1 MIEEQIARFMSEYG
15 DWFYIGIFVW
25 TFLEGETIVIFGGY
39 AAHHEIVDPIKLVI
53 VAWLGSF
60 LGDQVW
66 FFLGRRYGEALMNR
80 FPKWRPKVEIALDL
94 LYEFKTLFIL
104 SFRFIYGIR
113 NVSSFA
119 VGLSEISWARFS
131 ATNFIAAGVWA
142 SSFVFVG
149 YLFSQASEAALGKG
163 AKIFGFGALLVFIV
177 VVWLLLRRVKA
188 RVAAHALAHPHPP
201 LPPRAHPHEHPAPG
215 GEPVPAASGQAA
227 GEPREKPP

>member
-1 MIEEQIARFMSEYG
+1 MIEEQIAQFMSEYG

-39 AAHHEIVDPIKLVI
+39 AAHHGIVDPIKLLV

-66 FFLGRRYGEALMNR
+66 FLLGRRYGEALMTR
-80 FPKWRPKVEIALDL
+80 FPKWQPKVEIALDL

-131 ATNFIAAGVWA
+131 ATNFIAAGLWA
-142 SSFVFVG
+142 SSFVGAG
-149 YLFSQASEAALGKG
+149 YLFSQVSEAALGKG
-163 AKIFGFGALLVFIV
+163 AKIFGLGALLVFIV
-177 VVWLLLRRVKA
+177 VVWLLLRRVKT

-201 LPPRAHPHEHPAPG
+201 LPERGHPHARSDSMS
-215 GEPVPAASGQAA
+215 VPAASAPAA
-227 GEPREKPP
+227 AEPRDKPS

>member
-1 MIEEQIARFMSEYG
+1 MIEDEIARLMEAYG
-15 DWFYIGIFVW
+15 DWFYIGIFLW
-25 TFLEGETIVIFGGY
+25 TFFEGETIVIFGGY
-39 AAHHEIVDPIKLVI
+39 AAYHGIVDPIKLLFG
-53 VAWLGSF
+53 AWFGSF

-66 FFLGRRYGEALMNR
+66 FFLGRRYGEALMAR

-119 VGLSEISWARFS
+119 VGLSEISWARYS
-131 ATNFIAAGVWA
+131 ATNLIAAGLWA
-142 SSFVFVG
+142 SSFTAAG
-149 YLFSQASEAALGKG
+149 YLFGHVSEAALGKG

-201 LPPRAHPHEHPAPG
+201 LPARAHPHDHPAHG
-215 GEPVPAASGQAA
+215 KPAPLSQ
-227 GEPREKPP
+227 PKP

>member
-1 MIEEQIARFMSEYG
+1 MLDEIASVINTYG
-15 DWFYIGIFVW
+15 EWFYLGIFVW
-25 TFLEGETIVIFGGY
+25 TFLEGETVVIFSGY
-39 AAHHEIVDPIKLVI
+39 AGYHGIVDPVQILFA
-53 VAWLGSF
+53 AWLGSF

-80 FPKWRPKVEIALDL
+80 FPKWRPRVEIALDL

-119 VGLSEISWARFS
+119 VGLSEISWARYS

-142 SSFVFVG
+142 GSFVTAG
-149 YLFSQASEAALGKG
+149 YLFGHASEAALGKG
-163 AKIFGFGALLVFIV
+163 AQAFGLVALGMFMV

-188 RVAAHALAHPHPP
+188 KVAAHALAHPHPP
-201 LPPRAHPHEHPAPG
+201 LPPHPHGHKPDGHAHDK
-215 GEPVPAASGQAA
+215 PVPPKS
-227 GEPREKPP
+227 

>member
-1 MIEEQIARFMSEYG
+1 MIEEQIANFMNEYG
-15 DWFYIGIFVW
+15 DWFYIGIFLW

-39 AAHHEIVDPIKLVI
+39 AAYHGIVDPIKLLLG
-53 VAWLGSF
+53 AWFGSF

-66 FFLGRRYGEALMNR
+66 FFLGRRYGEALMTR

-119 VGLSEISWARFS
+119 VGLSEISWARYS
-131 ATNFIAAGVWA
+131 ATNFIAAGLWA
-142 SSFVFVG
+142 SSFVTVG

-177 VVWLLLRRVKA
+177 VVWLLLRRVKS

-201 LPPRAHPHEHPAPG
+201 LPERSHPHAHPETVSAPAVNIP
-215 GEPVPAASGQAA
+215 AA
-227 GEPREKPP
+227 GESRHKPQ